1 MEKINLEKVRGH
13 LAALNKE
20 LGVKA
25 LDEDVIELLGDYIHD
40 FIYRK
45 LESVVI
51 TDYLTDYDFSVSYDN
66 RIEVDDVYFDVD
78 GLFQEIDT
86 VDALKYAVDKY
97 EALTENVQE
106 EETVQKLNEEEAV
119 QKLNEGLVKGFTEDE
134 KVNNCCPCH
143 EPKSENKTEENG
155 G

>member
-40 FIYRK
+40 FIYRI
-45 LESVVI
+45 LENVEI
-51 TDYLTDYDFSVSYDN
+51 IDYLNDYEFSVSYDN
-66 RIEVDDVYFDVD
+66 RIEVDSAYFDVD
-78 GLFQEIDT
+78 SLFQEIDT
-86 VDALKYAVDKY
+86 VDALKYAIDKY
-97 EALTENVQE
+97 EALTEKAGKSLQ
-106 EETVQKLNEEEAV
+106 TLNEEEAV
-119 QKLNEGLVKGFTEDE
+119 QKLNEALVESFTEDE
-134 KVNNCCPCH
+134 KANNCCPCQG
-143 EPKSENKTEENG
+143 PIAENKTEENG

>member
-25 LDEDVIELLGDYIHD
+25 LDEDVIDVLGDYIHD

-45 LESVVI
+45 LENI
-51 TDYLTDYDFSVSYDN
+51 RMIDYLSDYDFSISYDN
-66 RIEVDDVYFDVD
+66 RVEVDDVYFDVD

-106 EETVQKLNEEEAV
+106 EETVQKLNKAI
-119 QKLNEGLVKGFTEDE
+119 E
-134 KVNNCCPCH
+134 KVNDCCPCQG
-143 EPKSENKTEENG
+143 PIAENKTEENG

>member
-40 FIYRK
+40 FIYRT
-45 LESVVI
+45 LENVEI
-51 TDYLTDYDFSVSYDN
+51 TDYLRDYDFCISYDN
-66 RIEVDDVYFDVD
+66 RIEVDSVYLDVD
-78 GLFQEIDT
+78 DLFQEIDT
-86 VDALKYAVDKY
+86 VDALKYAIDKY
-97 EALTENVQE
+97 ETLTGNVE
-106 EETVQKLNEEEAV
+106 EEKAV
-119 QKLNEGLVKGFTEDE
+119 QKLNEAVE

-143 EPKSENKTEENG
+143 EPKSKENEG
-155 G
+155 

>member
-25 LDEDVIELLGDYIHD
+25 LGEDVIELLGDYIHD

-45 LESVVI
+45 IENISI
-51 TDYLTDYDFSVSYDN
+51 TDYVSDYDFSINYQN
-66 RIEVDDVYFDVD
+66 QIEVDDAYFDVD
-78 GLFQEIDT
+78 ALFQEIDT
-86 VDALKYAVDKY
+86 VDALKYAMDKY
-97 EALTENVQE
+97 EALTENVE
-106 EETVQKLNEEEAV
+106 EEKAV
-119 QKLNEGLVKGFTEDE
+119 QKLNKAIE
-134 KVNNCCPCH
+134 KVNDCCPCQG
-143 EPKSENKTEENG
+143 PIAENKTEENG

>member
-45 LESVVI
+45 IENISI
-51 TDYLTDYDFSVSYDN
+51 TNYLSDYDFSINYQN
-66 RIEVDDVYFDVD
+66 QIEVDDVYQATDEIKTRGGKIIRDAGPMNAGTTIIAFVEDPD
-78 GLFQEIDT
+78 GYQIELIG
-86 VDALKYAVDKY
+86 KK
-97 EALTENVQE
+97 
-106 EETVQKLNEEEAV
+106 
-119 QKLNEGLVKGFTEDE
+119 
-134 KVNNCCPCH
+134 H
-143 EPKSENKTEENG
+143 
-155 G
+155 

>member
-45 LESVVI
+45 IENITI
-51 TDYLTDYDFSVSYDN
+51 TDYVSDYDFSISYDN
-66 RIEVDDVYFDVD
+66 RIEVDDAYFDVD
-78 GLFQEIDT
+78 SLFREIDT
-86 VDALKYAVDKY
+86 VDALKYAIDKY
-97 EALTENVQE
+97 EALTGNVEEKKVVQKPNE
-106 EETVQKLNEEEAV
+106 EEAIQKLNEA
-119 QKLNEGLVKGFTEDE
+119 LVESFTEDE
-134 KVNNCCPCH
+134 KVNNCCPCN
-143 EPKSENKTEENG
+143 EPKCENKTEENEG
-155 G
+155 

>member
-45 LESVVI
+45 LESI
-51 TDYLTDYDFSVSYDN
+51 SIIDYVSDYDFSINYQN
-66 RIEVDDVYFDVD
+66 QIEVDDAYFDVD
-78 GLFQEIDT
+78 ALFQEIDT
-86 VDALKYAVDKY
+86 VDALKYAIDKY
-97 EALTENVQE
+97 EALTGNVE
-106 EETVQKLNEEEAV
+106 EEKVVQQLNEA
-119 QKLNEGLVKGFTEDE
+119 LVKSFTEDE
-134 KVNNCCPCH
+134 KANNCCPCQG
-143 EPKSENKTEENG
+143 PIDVNKTEENEG
-155 G
+155 

>member
-40 FIYRK
+40 FIYRT
-45 LESVVI
+45 LENVEI
-51 TDYLTDYDFSVSYDN
+51 IDYLTDYEFSVSYDN
-66 RIEVDDVYFDVD
+66 RIEVDGVYLDVD
-78 GLFQEIDT
+78 NLFQEIDT
-86 VDALKYAVDKY
+86 VDALKYAIDKY
-97 EALTENVQE
+97 EALTGNIE
-106 EETVQKLNEEEAV
+106 EEKAV
-119 QKLNEGLVKGFTEDE
+119 QKLNEAVE

-143 EPKSENKTEENG
+143 EPKSENKYD
-155 G
+155 

>member
-40 FIYRK
+40 FIYRT
-45 LESVVI
+45 LENVEI
-51 TDYLTDYDFSVSYDN
+51 IDYLTDYEFSVSYDN
-66 RIEVDDVYFDVD
+66 RIEVDGVYLDVD
-78 GLFQEIDT
+78 NLFQEIDT
-86 VDALKYAVDKY
+86 VDALKYAIDKY
-97 EALTENVQE
+97 ETLTGNVE
-106 EETVQKLNEEEAV
+106 EEKAV
-119 QKLNEGLVKGFTEDE
+119 QNLNKAIE
-134 KVNNCCPCH
+134 KVNDCCPCQG
-143 EPKSENKTEENG
+143 PIAENKTEENG

>member
-45 LESVVI
+45 LENISI
-51 TDYLTDYDFSVSYDN
+51 TDYLSDYDFSVSYDN
-66 RIEVDDVYFDVD
+66 RIEVDDAYFDVEA
-78 GLFQEIDT
+78 LFHDIDT
-86 VDALKYAVDKY
+86 VDALKYAIDKY
-97 EALTENVQE
+97 ETLTGNVE
-106 EETVQKLNEEEAV
+106 EEKAV
-119 QKLNEGLVKGFTEDE
+119 QKLNEAVE

-143 EPKSENKTEENG
+143 EPKSEDKTEENG

>member
-25 LDEDVIELLGDYIHD
+25 LDEDVIDVLGDYIHD

-45 LESVVI
+45 LENI
-51 TDYLTDYDFSVSYDN
+51 RMIDYLSDYDFSISYDN
-66 RIEVDDVYFDVD
+66 RVEVDDVYFDVD
-78 GLFQEIDT
+78 SLFQEIDT

-106 EETVQKLNEEEAV
+106 EETVQKLNKAI
-119 QKLNEGLVKGFTEDE
+119 E
-134 KVNNCCPCH
+134 KVNDCCPCQG
-143 EPKSENKTEENG
+143 PIAENKTEENG

>member
-40 FIYRK
+40 FIFRI
-45 LESVVI
+45 LENVEI
-51 TDYLTDYDFSVSYDN
+51 TNYLTDYDFSISYDN

-78 GLFQEIDT
+78 ALFQEIDT
-86 VDALKYAVDKY
+86 VDALKYAIDKY
-97 EALTENVQE
+97 ETLTGNLE
-106 EETVQKLNEEEAV
+106 EEKAV
-119 QKLNEGLVKGFTEDE
+119 QKLNEAVE
-134 KVNNCCPCH
+134 KVNNCCPCQG
-143 EPKSENKTEENG
+143 PIAENKPEENG
-155 G
+155 

>member
-45 LESVVI
+45 LENISI
-51 TDYLTDYDFSVSYDN
+51 TAGYSL
-66 RIEVDDVYFDVD
+66 VY
-78 GLFQEIDT
+78 
-86 VDALKYAVDKY
+86 
-97 EALTENVQE
+97 
-106 EETVQKLNEEEAV
+106 KLSRWN
-119 QKLNEGLVKGFTEDE
+119 
-134 KVNNCCPCH
+134 
-143 EPKSENKTEENG
+143 
-155 G
+155 